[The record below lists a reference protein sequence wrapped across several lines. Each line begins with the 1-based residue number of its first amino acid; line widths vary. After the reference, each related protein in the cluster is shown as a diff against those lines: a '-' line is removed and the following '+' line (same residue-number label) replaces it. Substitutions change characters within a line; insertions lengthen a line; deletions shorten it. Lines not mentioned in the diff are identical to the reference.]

1 MSERPKVLIVDDDEG
16 VRFTLAEV
24 LAEADVDV
32 LEAADGEDGWVSLVR
47 HEPQLVLTDL
57 RMPRLDGLQLLER
70 VRDEG
75 RRVAVVVITA
85 HGSEREAVRAMKLG
99 AYDYLT
105 KPFDVETV
113 LAVVQRATERA
124 RLDLDNQRLRAELV
138 LARHMVFRSPAMSRV
153 ARLVERAANRDV
165 TVLITGDSGTGK
177 ELVANALVSAS
188 HRADKPFVKFN
199 CAAVPVSLAEA
210 ELFGHTANAFT
221 GAVRARPGVFREADG
236 GTLLLDEIGE
246 LDLAIQG
253 KLLRALQE
261 GEVRP
266 VGEDRPRPVDVRII
280 AATQRDLKKLVSAER
295 FREDLFYR
303 LNVVPVH
310 LLPLAERPEDIDPL
324 LDHFIRRHAQRF
336 GIETPRLGAALR
348 AQLSA
353 RPWPGNVREL
363 ENTLERLVALC
374 SGPELDAADLDEA
387 LGEAPNP
394 LGLRERV
401 EAFER
406 ELLRQE
412 LERVGGNRSE
422 AARRLGIGRVT
433 LLDKIKKYDL

>member
-1 MSERPKVLIVDDDEG
+1 MSERQKVLIVDDDEG

-32 LEAADGEDGWVSLVR
+32 LEAADGEAGWVSLVR

-70 VRDEG
+70 IHDEG

-138 LARHMVFRSPAMSRV
+138 LARHVVFRSPAMSRV
-153 ARLVERAANRDV
+153 ARLVERAAHRDV

-221 GAVRARPGVFREADG
+221 GATRARPGVFREADG
-236 GTLLLDEIGE
+236 GTLFLDEIGE

-310 LLPLAERPEDIDPL
+310 LLPLAERPQDIDPL

-374 SGPELDAADLDEA
+374 SGSELDAADLDEA
-387 LGEAPNP
+387 LSETPSP

-433 LLDKIKKYDL
+433 LLDKIKKYGL